1 MQVRELVESV
11 ASLLLDVSGTRWT
24 SKELRSYLE
33 EGQRKLVELKPSA
46 YVIEISIDL
55 SAGAYQSL
63 PPDALVLQDIL
74 YNDNDTRDAVT
85 RVVLEDLDTVSPSW
99 RVDNPSAVVQHYVY
113 DMTHPDLFYVYPAQP
128 SDDRGTVRV
137 LVSAVPPKL
146 DTAEQTLV
154 LRDKYQPALIDYMLY
169 KAYQKDNEEPENR
182 ARSNEAYQRFL
193 IALGLRMDK

>member
-85 RVVLEDLDTVSPSW
+85 RVVLEDLDTVSPNW
-99 RVDNPSAVVQHYVY
+99 RIDNPSAVVQHYVY